1 MARTNELDEN
11 VNEASSYFIDIGFL
25 LLERAN
31 MEKCISIA
39 LTTQDN
45 AKMELLRGMASLAGT
60 FYFFIYSAINR
71 NNFFECKN
79 KNKLYAYCC
88 PVRKSKHMPT
98 TLRETLLCSV
108 VVCI

>member
-11 VNEASSYFIDIGFL
+11 VNEASSYFIGFL

-71 NNFFECKN
+71 NKTPAKAFTPPAK
-79 KNKLYAYCC
+79 
-88 PVRKSKHMPT
+88 RKWAQNQAG
-98 TLRETLLCSV
+98 L
-108 VVCI
+108 